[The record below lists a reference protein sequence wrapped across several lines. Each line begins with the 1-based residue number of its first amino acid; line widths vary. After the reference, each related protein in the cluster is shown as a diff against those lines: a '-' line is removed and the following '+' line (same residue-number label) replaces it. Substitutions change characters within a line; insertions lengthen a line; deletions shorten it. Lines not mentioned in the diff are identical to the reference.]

1 MSSSPAVIYSFK
13 ASGDFAPTFVS
24 DNIATVLGY
33 TPAEYLENS
42 SFWRDRVHPDD
53 LARVEEAIAKFFHN
67 GTQSVE
73 YRFRRRDGSYC
84 WVNDTQRLVRN
95 SDGKPLEIVG
105 SWSDITAR
113 KAAEEA
119 NAALHARIAQLLT
132 SSPAVIYSYRATGDF
147 APTFVSENIRDQ
159 LGYEPEEYLKDADFW
174 RSRVHPDDL
183 VATEAE
189 SVNLFKH
196 GRHTIEYRFRKKDG
210 SYCWVNDAQQLIRDK
225 QGQAIEVIGSWSDVT
240 QRKQAEEARAAANIR
255 VQHLLARS
263 PAVIYAFE
271 ASGDY
276 RPTFISQN
284 ISELLGYEPEEYLES
299 PDFWRS
305 RVHPGDLVRIEKG
318 YTRLFEEGYLSNEY
332 RFRKKDGNYCWIS
345 DDLQMIRN
353 AAGEPIEIVGAW
365 NDITAR
371 KQLSE
376 VLVAAQ
382 DRLVRLLSSAP
393 AVIYSYR
400 ATGDFA
406 PIIISENIKNLL
418 GYEPSEYL
426 ENAEFWRSRVH
437 PDDLA
442 RVEAES
448 RNLYKHGRHTVE
460 YRFRKND
467 GTYCWVSDEQRLIR
481 AGDGQ
486 PIEVIGSWSD
496 VTRRRDAELASRR
509 SEQRLTDAIE
519 SISEGF
525 SLYDADDRLVICNSA
540 YGKLLYPGM
549 GTPAPGT
556 PYETLVRNAAAR
568 GLVEE
573 AKGRVEEW
581 IAERLAKHRQPGEPL
596 VQRRSNGR
604 WIHVNERKTTEGG
617 TVAVYTNI
625 TEVKRAEEEIRMAN
639 SKLEQAS
646 DLVTEKNKELETLST
661 KLSKY
666 LSPQVYS
673 SIFSGS
679 QEVKIASTRKKLT
692 VFFSDIADFTSTTD
706 DLESEELTTLLNHY
720 LTAMSEIALAY
731 GATIDKYVG
740 DAVLA
745 FFGDPETR
753 GVNEDA
759 TACVNM
765 AIAMQRRMR
774 ELQAE
779 WRDRGWQKP
788 FQLRIG
794 INTGYCTVGN
804 FGSEDRMDYTIIG
817 SEVNLASRLQSHA
830 ELGGILLSHD
840 TYSLVKDQVLA
851 AERTAIHAKGI
862 AKPVRNYA
870 VIAPVDDLIAQGR
883 AIHEEQAGL
892 RVLVDL
898 EKLDKAKAVK
908 ALESILCRLKT

>member
-646 DLVTEKNKELETLST
+646 DLVTEKNKALETLST

-745 FFGDPETR
+745 FFGDPETK